1 MTPMQCTSTLRAV
14 AAFALATLAV
24 APAYA
29 AMSAD
34 ELAKLAQNPVGNLIS
49 QFALV
54 ISSHII
60 FPAFMIGLAAWAC
73 SLVRAQRSSHL
84 RVSR

>member
-1 MTPMQCTSTLRAV
+1 MQRRLTFRAV

-24 APAYA
+24 ARAYA

-49 QFALV
+49 QSAFV

-60 FPAFMIGLAAWAC
+60 FPAFMIGLAAWALQSC
-73 SLVRAQRSSHL
+73 SRAAIRL
-84 RVSR
+84 I